1 MFHVKHP
8 HERFCLDDLLDALDA
23 LDTLDT
29 T

>member
-8 HERFCLDDLLDALDA
+8 HERLHLNYLLDALEA